1 MPPEAEPPR
10 RALAKTAPLP
20 QVNENAAE
28 TDFEAAS
35 RAIPPR
41 LSALDIILIVCT
53 CGLYAL
59 FLRGKQRKPPSA

>member
-1 MPPEAEPPR
+1 V
-10 RALAKTAPLP
+10 AKTAPLP
-20 QVNENAAE
+20 QVPETTSE

-41 LSALDIILIVCT
+41 LTALDILLIVCT

-59 FLRGKQRKPPSA
+59 VLRGKQRKPPSA